1 MENLEI
7 KNEGKLLSEDGSLTT
22 FGWARFPYL
31 APNAEGINVYSL
43 KAFQQFRLKRWQY
56 YAITTPTNFFSF
68 TISHV
73 GYLGLVFAYIVNF
86 EKRVYHEETL
96 NIPLGRG
103 IHLPKDSLSGTA
115 SFEKGDLIVSF
126 ETAEDKTRF
135 INVNWP
141 NFGKQTLTAKLKI
154 TIPEQQES
162 VVNVFPFDEKRF
174 FYTRKVNCMQPEG
187 EIKYDKVYKIT
198 SEDAFGTLDWGFGV
212 WPYKSAWL
220 WGSFSTKLPD
230 GRTVGV
236 NLGDKIGNNPDV
248 TDNGVILDGKVHKLG
263 KVHFIYD
270 PSQLDKE
277 WDIKSEDGT
286 LKLKFEPF
294 LVRLAKTDLKIISS
308 VLHQVFGHYSG
319 IFTTEDGKTI
329 EVKEVIGWI
338 EEHNARW

>member
-7 KNEGKLLSEDGSLTT
+7 KTAGKLISEDGSLTT
-22 FGWARFPYL
+22 FGWARYPYL
-31 APNAEGINVYSL
+31 EPNTENINVYSL
-43 KAFQQFRLKRWQY
+43 KALQQFRLKRWQY
-56 YAITTPTNFFSF
+56 YAITTRTHFFSF

-73 GYLGLVFAYIVNF
+73 GYLGLVFAYVVNF
-86 EKRVYHEETL
+86 ENRVYHEETL
-96 NIPLGRG
+96 NIPMGRG

-115 SFEKGDLIVSF
+115 SFEKGDLRVSF
-126 ETAEDKTRF
+126 EAVEDKTRL
-135 INVNWP
+135 IDVNWP
-141 NFGKQTLTAKLKI
+141 KFGKQTLTAKLKI

-198 SEDAFGTLDWGFGV
+198 SNDSFGTLDWGFGV

-236 NLGDKIGNNPDV
+236 NLGDKIGNNPKV
-248 TDNGVILDGKVHKLG
+248 TDNAVILNGRILKLG
-263 KVHFIYD
+263 RVNFDYD
-270 PSQLDKE
+270 PENLEKE
-277 WDIKSEDGT
+277 WKIKSEEGN
-286 LKLKFEPF
+286 LKLVFKPF
-294 LVRLAKTDLKIISS
+294 LVRLAKTDLLVLKS
-308 VLHQVFGHYSG
+308 VLHQIFGYYSG
-319 IFTTEDGKTI
+319 SFELESGEKVEINNIT
-329 EVKEVIGWI
+329 GWI